1 MTIAT
6 IARGMDALVMRIGRV
21 SAWLTLILVLLVA
34 TNVLARYFLHMS
46 SIATQELE
54 WHLLAV
60 IAMLGS
66 VYTLQQGEHVRVDI
80 FYQRYGE
87 AVQRWFDLAVA
98 LLLVVPLGVWL
109 AMLSWDY
116 VLYAYNIGERSPE
129 AGGLP
134 YRFLLKAVIPL
145 GFALIALQG
154 VSMALSA
161 AASLLGARSPV
172 PVPDRAYAT

>member
-34 TNVLARYFLHMS
+34 ANVLARYFLHMS

-87 AVQRWFDLAVA
+87 SVRRWFDLVVA

-116 VLYAYNIGERSPE
+116 VLYAYNIAERSPE

-134 YRFLLKAVIPL
+134 YRFVLKAVIPL

-161 AASLLGARSPV
+161 VASLIGARSPV
-172 PVPDRAYAT
+172 PVRAYAT